1 LEEKATRNKDM
12 VFAKKL
18 LLEIL
23 VITAFTK
30 DFGSCTASKDEIISP
45 MVDSE
50 FDQLLKTLF

>member
-1 LEEKATRNKDM
+1 
-12 VFAKKL
+12 
-18 LLEIL
+18 LEIL